1 MSFSGQGRLVALNGP
16 DAGRS
21 YALAQPCVRLG
32 RAPGND
38 IVLQDQF
45 ASRQHAEIIWQ
56 GGRYLVRDL
65 GSKNGVWV
73 NGQRVQEAW
82 LEDGCLLQLAETQFR
97 FHDPA
102 ATLTQPAVAAIS
114 RRGLWVDPERREVW
128 VDGKL
133 IDPPLSPTQF
143 DLLLFLWR
151 ARGRAVSKDEIAR
164 YVWAAAEGAVYDG
177 TVDRMV
183 SRLRARL
190 GDQTQPPRFIHTV
203 RGFGFRLETE

>member
-1 MSFSGQGRLVALNGP
+1 MTSLGRGRLVALNGP
-16 DAGRS
+16 NAGQS
-21 YALAQPCVRLG
+21 YVLAQPCVRLG

-38 IVLQDQF
+38 IVLQDPF
-45 ASRQHAEIIWQ
+45 ASRQHAEIIWEE
-56 GGRYLVRDL
+56 GRYRIRDL
-65 GSKNGVWV
+65 GSKNGVWI

-102 ATLTQPAVAAIS
+102 ATLTQPALTAAS

-128 VDGKL
+128 VDGKRV
-133 IDPPLSPTQF
+133 DPPLSPTQF

-151 ARGRAVSKDEIAR
+151 ARGRAVSKDELAR
-164 YVWAAAEGAVYDG
+164 YVWAATEGVVYDG
-177 TVDRMV
+177 TIDRMV

-190 GDQTQPPRFIHTV
+190 GDQAQPPRFIHTV